1 MYTTPQPVAGGYRF
15 VDIAVGSAHTCAI
28 DTDGKAWCWGNQ
40 ANGRLGNGVTTN
52 QDWGPVVILGD
63 SFLKLSASPA
73 FTCGITTDHVLKCW
87 GLALGGCLGTGVT
100 SGSYGTPQTV
110 ASSLG

>member
-1 MYTTPQPVAGGYRF
+1 M
-15 VDIAVGSAHTCAI
+15 
-28 DTDGKAWCWGNQ
+28 
-40 ANGRLGNGVTTN
+40 
-52 QDWGPVVILGD
+52 ILGD